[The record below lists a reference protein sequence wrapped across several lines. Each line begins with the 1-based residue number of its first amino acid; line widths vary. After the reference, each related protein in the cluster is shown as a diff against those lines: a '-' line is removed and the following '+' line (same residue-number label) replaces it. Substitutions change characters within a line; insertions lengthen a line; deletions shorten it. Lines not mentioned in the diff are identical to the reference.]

1 MSKNI
6 PSVELKERIAALE
19 KEAREI
25 EADMKNRFDE
35 LSENLKPVNAIK
47 SIFKQVGSSPE
58 TKGDILNTVVSL
70 GMGYL
75 GNKLL
80 WSGTGGVVKRVAG
93 AALQMGAGTNVVK
106 KAGVWTRFAKSLFT
120 KETDDEIKP
129 VQPAA
134 PTKLL
139 LES

>member
-25 EADMKNRFDE
+25 ETDMKNRFDE

-58 TKGDILNTVVSL
+58 TKADILNTVVSL
-70 GMGYL
+70 GMGYF

-120 KETDDEIKP
+120 KETDDKIKP

-134 PTKLL
+134 PEKLL
-139 LES
+139 LEG